1 LVQISNAYYALVVPG
16 NAEECMSFFT
26 DHGVQTSIFGD
37 FDVLEDEES
46 YDPYKLRVRIKEI
59 QRGGP
64 SKVVWESDE
73 GAIEG
78 RFRFEG
84 AGIYSLCV
92 SNDHEEEDDDIDFAF
107 SLRLRSLRRTEDPDE
122 LPGPD
127 DKLTSSLLEGVRSIE
142 DNLNVLLDHQG
153 YMREREAVH
162 RDITE
167 STFARVVNWTIIQ
180 VVLVFTVAGGQI
192 WYLRKFFETK
202 RYL

>member
-1 LVQISNAYYALVVPG
+1 L
-16 NAEECMSFFT
+16 
-26 DHGVQTSIFGD
+26 IF
-37 FDVLEDEES
+37 VNEEDEES

-59 QRGGP
+59 QHGGP

-142 DNLNVLLDHQG
+142 GTISFCNNTWFIFLWILIFPF
-153 YMREREAVH
+153 
-162 RDITE
+162 IT
-167 STFARVVNWTIIQ
+167 SR
-180 VVLVFTVAGGQI
+180 
-192 WYLRKFFETK
+192 
-202 RYL
+202 